1 VPSERDRDNRA
12 KGHPNGSTVCDR
24 DAVASENLVPTDT
37 AAKAI
42 GVSRRSL
49 ARWWKEGA
57 VTPALVTPGGHAR
70 WDVEDL
76 KRQLREMPQPDDE

>member
-1 VPSERDRDNRA
+1 MHHCGAMPAED
-12 KGHPNGSTVCDR
+12 
-24 DAVASENLVPTDT
+24 DAPVPTGV

-42 GVSRRSL
+42 GVGHSTL
-49 ARWWKEGA
+49 ARWWAEGK

-76 KRQLREMPQPDDE
+76 RRQLRANRRPEPGAQGAPEQPTGTGE

>member
-1 VPSERDRDNRA
+1 MPPTEDT
-12 KGHPNGSTVCDR
+12 P
-24 DAVASENLVPTDT
+24 VATGV

-42 GVSRRSL
+42 GVAHSTL
-49 ARWWKEGA
+49 ARWWAEGK

-76 KRQLREMPQPDDE
+76 REQLRAQRRGGDE

>member
-1 VPSERDRDNRA
+1 
-12 KGHPNGSTVCDR
+12 VCDC
-24 DAVASENLVPTDT
+24 DAVTSDNLVPTDT

-49 ARWWKEGA
+49 VRWWKDGA

-76 KRQLREMPQPDDE
+76 KRQLRESQPTDEE